1 MDYNINTCVTNLDQK
16 ESQET
21 FVLRSSDIKFFKK
34 RNKTVCEMVFLI
46 YLWPYVDYVVSL
58 RKINTEFMRLK
69 SP

>member
-1 MDYNINTCVTNLDQK
+1 MDYNINTCVTNPDQK

>member
-1 MDYNINTCVTNLDQK
+1 MDYNINTCVTNPDQK
-16 ESQET
+16 ESQEI